1 MEDLSTPGG
10 ERMAE
15 AVPGG
20 FPLTFNSEWAADLG
34 SETDRWLCQMAP
46 DTHLISFHFAFCQW
60 SLHSF
65 KFFILGIFILP
76 VLSR

>member
-1 MEDLSTPGG
+1 
-10 ERMAE
+10 MAE

-46 DTHLISFHFAFCQW
+46 DTHLISPLCIL
-60 SLHSF
+60 SVVSP
-65 KFFILGIFILP
+65 FF
-76 VLSR
+76 